1 MPCQMKHENRRTA
14 GICALEHLAFIA
26 EDLKMFR
33 IGIDLDD
40 TNIEGIVLDEQGRK
54 LFRKRIETQQELG

>member
-1 MPCQMKHENRRTA
+1 
-14 GICALEHLAFIA
+14 
-26 EDLKMFR
+26 MFR

>member
-1 MPCQMKHENRRTA
+1 MKHETRHTA

-33 IGIDLDD
+33 IGINFGG
-40 TNIEGIVLDEQGRK
+40 TKIEAVVFDAQDRK
-54 LFRKRIETQQELG
+54 LFHRCVETQPELR